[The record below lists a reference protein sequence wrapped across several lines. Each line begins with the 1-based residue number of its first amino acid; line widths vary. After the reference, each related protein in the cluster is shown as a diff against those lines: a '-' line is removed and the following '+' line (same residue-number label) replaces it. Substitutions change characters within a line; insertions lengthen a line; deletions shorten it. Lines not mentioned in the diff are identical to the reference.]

1 MFVIKLKNIL
11 IIKLVNDFCLMF
23 KDIKYNNIFATLGF
37 FIILFFIGIS
47 IYADFGLGVDED
59 NSRVNGFVSLRYIYE
74 IFSPQNIFKIDKI
87 IIVSNINDY
96 SQQGNG
102 VVFDLPMA
110 FLELIFNITDDRQI
124 YLIRHFS
131 NFLFFFI
138 SIIFF
143 YKIIKNRYNSYFS
156 ALLGA
161 AFLVASPR
169 IFAESFYNSKDIL
182 FMSLF
187 IINLFAGINFL
198 EKPSIKSAAFFSII
212 SALCI
217 DVRIL
222 GILLPVII
230 FLIFIINMLRNN
242 NFKKYDILP
251 FILFLILLPF
261 LVILFWPYLWENPI
275 GNFVGVFKNLS
286 QHPYYGYNFYF
297 GEYIAARNVPWHYP
311 IVWIFIT
318 TPIYY
323 LILFLIGFIFIFY
336 RLISRLLKIEKNN
349 SYTDLWR
356 GKKELQDLIFF
367 LTFSIPIFII
377 IILDS
382 TLYDG
387 WRHLYFIYP
396 SFIIIA
402 LNGLNLVKNI
412 FIKKKI
418 LTINI
423 VTCLLILQIF
433 FWMFINHPH
442 QNVYFN
448 LFAMNKF
455 NKNFE
460 MDYWGISNKNALEYI
475 AKNSKNEVNVYN
487 LNTSDLSLSKKIL
500 NKNDRDLINVI
511 YNINKADYI
520 INSFR
525 DWNGFTKPQNYL
537 APTNFEILY
546 EIKVDGVAINSIYK
560 KNKMF

>member
-1 MFVIKLKNIL
+1 
-11 IIKLVNDFCLMF
+11 
-23 KDIKYNNIFATLGF
+23 
-37 FIILFFIGIS
+37 
-47 IYADFGLGVDED
+47 
-59 NSRVNGFVSLRYIYE
+59 
-74 IFSPQNIFKIDKI
+74 
-87 IIVSNINDY
+87 
-96 SQQGNG
+96 
-102 VVFDLPMA
+102 
-110 FLELIFNITDDRQI
+110 
-124 YLIRHFS
+124 
-131 NFLFFFI
+131 
-138 SIIFF
+138 
-143 YKIIKNRYNSYFS
+143 
-156 ALLGA
+156 LLGA

-169 IFAESFYNSKDIL
+169 IFAESFYNSKDIF

-222 GILLPVII
+222 GILLPAII

-297 GEYIAARNVPWHYP
+297 GEYIAARNVPWHYS

-349 SYTDLWR
+349 SYIDLWR

-367 LTFSIPIFII
+367 LTFSIPIFIT
-377 IILDS
+377 IILGS

>member
-1 MFVIKLKNIL
+1 MFVVKLKNIL
-11 IIKLVNDFCLMF
+11 LIKLVNDFYLMF
-23 KDIKYNNIFATLGF
+23 KDIKKNNIFATLSF

-169 IFAESFYNSKDIL
+169 IFAESFYNSKDIF

-242 NFKKYDILP
+242 NFKKY
-251 FILFLILLPF
+251 F
-261 LVILFWPYLWENPI
+261 
-275 GNFVGVFKNLS
+275 
-286 QHPYYGYNFYF
+286 
-297 GEYIAARNVPWHYP
+297 
-311 IVWIFIT
+311 
-318 TPIYY
+318 
-323 LILFLIGFIFIFY
+323 
-336 RLISRLLKIEKNN
+336 NN
-349 SYTDLWR
+349 
-356 GKKELQDLIFF
+356 
-367 LTFSIPIFII
+367 
-377 IILDS
+377 
-382 TLYDG
+382 
-387 WRHLYFIYP
+387 
-396 SFIIIA
+396 
-402 LNGLNLVKNI
+402 
-412 FIKKKI
+412 
-418 LTINI
+418 
-423 VTCLLILQIF
+423 
-433 FWMFINHPH
+433 
-442 QNVYFN
+442 
-448 LFAMNKF
+448 
-455 NKNFE
+455 
-460 MDYWGISNKNALEYI
+460 
-475 AKNSKNEVNVYN
+475 
-487 LNTSDLSLSKKIL
+487 
-500 NKNDRDLINVI
+500 
-511 YNINKADYI
+511 
-520 INSFR
+520 
-525 DWNGFTKPQNYL
+525 
-537 APTNFEILY
+537 
-546 EIKVDGVAINSIYK
+546 
-560 KNKMF
+560 